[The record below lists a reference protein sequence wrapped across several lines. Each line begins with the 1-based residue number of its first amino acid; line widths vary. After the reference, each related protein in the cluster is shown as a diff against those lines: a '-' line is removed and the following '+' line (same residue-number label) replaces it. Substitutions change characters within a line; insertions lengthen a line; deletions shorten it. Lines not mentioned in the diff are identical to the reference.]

1 MGHHINYN
9 IVTRLREANLR
20 NLETTNRNESEE
32 TNMTNTN
39 TFCHILNI
47 FAPKYKAKAFQK
59 VCDLMFVDVASK
71 KHCLEGKLDFSR
83 IAPDFDIQSVNCT
96 GHRKERNFHFETNG
110 KAIVEV
116 IEILAKMLPDIS
128 IRYYFHSQEEDG
140 IEYSHDLE
148 YAKGELVD
156 EVIENLDEE
165 EDDYEDEW

>member
-1 MGHHINYN
+1 MCLK
-9 IVTRLREANLR
+9 TSSA
-20 NLETTNRNESEE
+20 
-32 TNMTNTN
+32 
-39 TFCHILNI
+39 
-47 FAPKYKAKAFQK
+47 
-59 VCDLMFVDVASK
+59 AS
-71 KHCLEGKLDFSR
+71 

-96 GHRKERNFHFETNG
+96 GHRKERNLHFETNG

-148 YAKGELVD
+148 YANGELVE